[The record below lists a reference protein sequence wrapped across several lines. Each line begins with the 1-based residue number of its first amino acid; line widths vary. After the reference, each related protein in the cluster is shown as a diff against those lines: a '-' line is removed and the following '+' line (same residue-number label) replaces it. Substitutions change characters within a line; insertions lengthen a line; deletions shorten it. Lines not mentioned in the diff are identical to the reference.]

1 MSTKPLSKKF
11 TVAPASRSLDLLSVR
26 ALLSA
31 QSRNHPIAAAYG
43 AAQLKSNQLGSTV
56 SPAPAQRTVQVVSS
70 QEKFVPEE
78 PVPQV
83 DRAPRRQ
90 AKSDFIDLDGP
101 GYQRLDSV
109 LRILGGISRS
119 QFYAKL
125 KRRGGPYPDP
135 IRLSTGNS
143 RAVGFRNSD
152 LKALLALLDQQAE

>member
-11 TVAPASRSLDLLSVR
+11 TVTPASRSLDLLSVR
-26 ALLSA
+26 AFQSA
-31 QSRNHPIAAAYG
+31 QSRNHPIAAACG

-56 SPAPAQRTVQVVSS
+56 SPAPGQSTMQVVPS
-70 QEKFVPEE
+70 QADFVPEK

-90 AKSDFIDLDGP
+90 ARSDFIDLDSP
-101 GYQRLDSV
+101 GYQRIDSV
-109 LRILGGISRS
+109 LRILGGISKS
-119 QFYAKL
+119 SLYANL

-135 IRLSTGNS
+135 VKLGTS